1 MFTLRPVYF
10 CLGFAVEYPFYRRH
24 GQHSVFLCRP
34 HIVRLLCSCSSNEHQ
49 ALYPRRSY
57 IMWSQRLWPEFLDM
71 ECSRCFS
78 FNGRDWYI
86 VILFCVPGYRG
97 TGEVFIK
104 QIAANLLIEFSG
116 LSGFIL
122 TTVVSSPREYCIP
135 SCATVRPLVYQ
146 PMASVTRY
154 SHCTFSIVR
163 KTAAFLQ
170 TELDYYFKSIAGSL
184 RSSHLPAIARQ
195 RQ

>member
-1 MFTLRPVYF
+1 MQLLFQRTSPLSTTMSPPPQGALYTRWPNFVLPRGLRRTWY
-10 CLGFAVEYPFYRRH
+10 
-24 GQHSVFLCRP
+24 
-34 HIVRLLCSCSSNEHQ
+34 SCQ

-86 VILFCVPGYRG
+86 VILFCVLGYRG
-97 TGEVFIK
+97 PGEVFIK
-104 QIAANLLIEFSG
+104 KIAANLLIEFSG

-122 TTVVSSPREYCIP
+122 TTVVSSPREYCIT
-135 SCATVRPLVYQ
+135 SCASVRPLVYQ

-170 TELDYYFKSIAGSL
+170 TELDYYFKSIVCSL